1 MNVLLARIRRVLAV
15 NKLKAR
21 QRELEYLDYHA
32 LALDRQ
38 RHRLLLKI
46 AEARH
51 SLMEL
56 DYPIA
61 ADGCEPF

>member
-1 MNVLLARIRRVLAV
+1 MNALRAWIRRALAV
-15 NKLKAR
+15 NKLKSR
-21 QRELEYLDYHA
+21 QRDLEDLDYHA
-32 LALDRQ
+32 SALDRQ